1 MVEGRGGGHEHGEMH
16 AGFGGSNPPPGGW
29 AVNVPDGWESLLA
42 GAAAERAAQPK
53 HICDLCV
60 SILGISGAGIA
71 MVTKAGNRGVVC
83 ATDDVSARI
92 EELQFSLGEG
102 PCVDAVSTG
111 VPVLIADLLAPNG
124 AAVERWPAF
133 MEGAQTAGVRAV
145 FAFPLRIGAIV
156 VGALDLY
163 NDQPGE
169 LDGVQLSAALMAA
182 DAAALA
188 LLRIDTDGV
197 TGFADDYASRGSYQM
212 QVHQATG
219 MVQVQLDVTTEE
231 AFLMLR
237 ARAFTLGRPLSEVA
251 DDVVNRRL
259 RFSREDG

>member
-1 MVEGRGGGHEHGEMH
+1 MTYAPLRSPVVHEPED
-16 AGFGGSNPPPGGW
+16 W
-29 AVNVPDGWESLLA
+29 AQLLV
-42 GAAAERAAQPK
+42 GAVAERASQPK
-53 HICDLCV
+53 RICELCV
-60 SILGISGAGIA
+60 SVLGISGAGIA
-71 MVTKAGNRGVVC
+71 MVTQAGNRGVVC

-102 PCVDAVSTG
+102 PCVEAVSTG
-111 VPVLIADLLAPNG
+111 VPVLIADLLESDG
-124 AAVERWPAF
+124 AAVDRWPLF
-133 MEGAQTAGVRAV
+133 MDGARLAGVRAV

-163 NDQPGE
+163 CDQPGD

-188 LLRIDTDGV
+188 LLHLDTGGV
-197 TGFADDYASRGSYQM
+197 TGFADDFESRGSYQM

-237 ARAFTLGRPLSEVA
+237 ARAFTMGRPLAEVA
-251 DDVVNRRL
+251 NDVVNRRL
-259 RFSREDG
+259 RFSWEDR

>member
-1 MVEGRGGGHEHGEMH
+1 LAKV
-16 AGFGGSNPPPGGW
+16 
-29 AVNVPDGWESLLA
+29 LA
-42 GAAAERAAQPK
+42 GAVAESSAEPK
-53 HICDLCV
+53 RICDLCV
-60 SILGISGAGIA
+60 SNLGITGAGIA

-102 PCVDAVSTG
+102 PCVEAVSTG

-124 AAVERWPAF
+124 AAVDRWPVF
-133 MEGAQTAGVRAV
+133 MEGAEAAGVRAV
-145 FAFPLRIGAIV
+145 FAFPLRIGAII

-163 NDQPGE
+163 NDRPGE
-169 LDGVQLSAALMAA
+169 LDGVQLPAALAAA

-197 TGFADDYASRGSYQM
+197 TGFSDDFASRGSYQM

-219 MVQVQLDVTTEE
+219 MVQVQLGVTTQD
-231 AFLMLR
+231 AFQMLR
-237 ARAFTLGRPLSEVA
+237 ARAFTLGRSLAEIA
-251 DDVVNRRL
+251 IDVVDRRL
-259 RFSREDG
+259 RFCQED

>member
-1 MVEGRGGGHEHGEMH
+1 V
-16 AGFGGSNPPPGGW
+16 
-29 AVNVPDGWESLLA
+29 VNDPDGWAQLLA
-42 GAAAERAAQPK
+42 AADAGPAAQPMR
-53 HICDLCV
+53 ICELCV
-60 SILGISGAGIA
+60 AVLGITGAGIA

-102 PCVDAVSTG
+102 PCVEAVSSG
-111 VPVLIADLLAPNG
+111 MPVLIADLLEPNG
-124 AAVERWPAF
+124 AAVDRWPVF
-133 MEGAQTAGVRAV
+133 MEGALSAGVRAV
-145 FAFPLRIGAIV
+145 FAFPLRIGAII

-163 NDQPGE
+163 TGQPGE
-169 LDGVQLSAALMAA
+169 LDSVQLPAALMAA

-188 LLRIDTDGV
+188 LLHLDTDEV
-197 TGFADDYASRGSYQM
+197 TGFADDFAPRGSYQM

-219 MVQVQLDVTTEE
+219 MVQVQLGVTTEQ

-237 ARAFTLGRPLSEVA
+237 ARAFTMGRPIAEAA

-259 RFSREDG
+259 RFTREDR